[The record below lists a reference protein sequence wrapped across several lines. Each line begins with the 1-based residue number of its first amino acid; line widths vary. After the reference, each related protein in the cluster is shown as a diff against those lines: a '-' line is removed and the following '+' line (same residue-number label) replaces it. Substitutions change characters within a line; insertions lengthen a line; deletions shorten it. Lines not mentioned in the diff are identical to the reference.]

1 MVRGQAWIG
10 ALVSLFSAIGKQL
23 QHPKGP
29 LGKVLFRGMTKSTI
43 AHARWTIGLMEI
55 DRDDDIL
62 EVGFGNG
69 ANIELLA
76 KEAPN
81 GHITGVEVSKTALE
95 MASKKNAAAIS
106 EGRVTLHLVTPG
118 QALPLEDQ
126 TFDKACTIATMYV
139 IADPATVFREM
150 HRVLEPGGLA
160 AVTFPVREKF
170 MRFPPTKAEG
180 FHFHELADL
189 EAAFRNAG
197 FTDTRTERNDSVKF
211 GAHCMLGRKAAASR

>member
-1 MVRGQAWIG
+1 
-10 ALVSLFSAIGKQL
+10 
-23 QHPKGP
+23 
-29 LGKVLFRGMTKSTI
+29 
-43 AHARWTIGLMEI
+43 MEI
-55 DRDDDIL
+55 DGDDVIL

-95 MASKKNAAAIS
+95 MASKKNADAIS